1 MLVFCALLR
10 LHAEP
15 MCKVDHLCV
24 VSQDLAVER
33 VHSTRVGVFEQQT
46 HEGGP
51 HAARLPGICNN
62 DRELAT
68 GSASVLPV
76 AGNTDHL
83 LIGRFANQSNKC
95 HVMIVV
101 NVHKLV

>member
-15 MCKVDHLCV
+15 MRKLDHLRV
-24 VSQDLAVER
+24 ISQDLAVER
-33 VHSTRVGVFEQQT
+33 VHSMSMGVFEQQT
-46 HEGGP
+46 HEGCP

-62 DRELAT
+62 YRKLAT
-68 GSASVLPV
+68 SSGSVVPV
-76 AGNTDHL
+76 AGNTDDV
-83 LIGRFANQSNKC
+83 LIGRFAGQSNKG

-101 NVHKLV
+101 NMHKLV